1 MNGNTQVS
9 ATELN
14 LLPIPL
20 GEYESDIAR
29 IAKRIQRTKTDS
41 DRNKLVKE
49 LNKAVA
55 MAYGLNA
62 RELEY
67 KKNISVIDLI
77 RTVGWVK
84 RSEPIIIYSIIA
96 N

>member
-1 MNGNTQVS
+1 VNGNTQVS

-77 RTVGWVK
+77 RVFKHILTL
-84 RSEPIIIYSIIA
+84 